1 MDVSAIGCG
10 WPRCVM
16 LARSIWVCPSL
27 HVVSSMRNMFLRI
40 SDTLQ
45 VSAAVQCSESCPHR
59 QWPWPASHGALQPTS
74 QAHLLH
80 FASTLRL
87 PPGSLR
93 CLRCRPL
100 VAPPGRPA
108 QNSRRSRGEKAGARS
123 ERPWC
128 DAAASRPCVQ
138 AWAPR
143 HAGSPRSGA
152 AAQPLRQRHDCAPAP
167 ACWEG
172 ALTCEDLDSADAPL

>member
-1 MDVSAIGCG
+1 VSAIGCG

-16 LARSIWVCPSL
+16 WPGASGFALACMLCRVCATCFCAS
-27 HVVSSMRNMFLRI
+27 RI
-40 SDTLQ
+40 PCKCLLLC
-45 VSAAVQCSESCPHR
+45 SAARAVHTDSGLGPPHT
-59 QWPWPASHGALQPTS
+59 ALCNRRLK
-74 QAHLLH
+74 AHLLH

-100 VAPPGRPA
+100 VAPPSRPA